1 LGCNFPATLPIAC
14 KDRQSQLESKASP
27 SDRAQAIILYGI
39 NTSNTEV
46 SKTAQLQ
53 QNYIMNT
60 NKKYIVTLLIL
71 AIATS
76 ISSCNSNPTVS
87 NTKEPTPAPAT
98 PTPTPT
104 SQPTPSI
111 GQLRAKTTPSP
122 DSKAVTDKNIN
133 VTVYT
138 SDTQC
143 QELIPKKVTVP
154 AQEPVTSAVGK
165 IIEEQDTADFN
176 LSGYRV
182 IIQDGVATV
191 DLRIAPDSQRQLTS
205 LSSCEQFALFG
216 SLRKTL
222 TSNAQWKIKEVRF
235 TERGEEIVL

>member
-1 LGCNFPATLPIAC
+1 M
-14 KDRQSQLESKASP
+14 
-27 SDRAQAIILYGI
+27 
-39 NTSNTEV
+39 NTS
-46 SKTAQLQ
+46 KR
-53 QNYIMNT
+53 YIIT
-60 NKKYIVTLLIL
+60 FIIL

-76 ISSCNSNPTVS
+76 ISSCSSNP
-87 NTKEPTPAPAT
+87 PTANNIDQPKSETAT
-98 PTPTPT
+98 PTPTNTQSAQTPT
-104 SQPTPSI
+104 QTPSMA
-111 GQLRAKTTPSP
+111 QLRAKSTNTETPLPKESPTENTPSAS
-122 DSKAVTDKNIN
+122 SKAVIGKTTN

-154 AQEPVTSAVGK
+154 VQEPVTSAVGK
-165 IIEEQDTADFN
+165 IIEERDTADFN

-182 IIQDGVATV
+182 IVQDGIATV
-191 DLRIAPDSQRQLTS
+191 DLRLAPDSQRQLTS

-235 TERGEEIVL
+235 TERGEEVAI